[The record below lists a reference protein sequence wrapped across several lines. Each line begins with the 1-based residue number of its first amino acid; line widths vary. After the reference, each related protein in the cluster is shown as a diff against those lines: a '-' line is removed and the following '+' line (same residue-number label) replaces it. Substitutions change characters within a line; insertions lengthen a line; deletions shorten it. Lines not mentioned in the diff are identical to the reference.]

1 MNEVGRASK
10 QHGSPWPPPPGG
22 RRRGMV
28 RAVSLPLGFARL
40 TAIHAALPGWARRMP
55 RHSAKFMAAALF
67 VLSAFSASPVWAQ
80 ATLGNLAPGSFQSGV
95 GVISCWVCE
104 AERID
109 IVFNPGT
116 ATEETWRAGCR
127 TTRPDTA
134 FSASQTDGLCARIHK
149 ATFDEVFKCG
159 LRPPR
164 PPKRSLFCPVNR
176 RDL

>member
-1 MNEVGRASK
+1 MNEGGWASK

-67 VLSAFSASPVWAQ
+67 VLSAFSASPVWGQ

-95 GVISCWVCE
+95 GVISGWVCE

-109 IVFNPGT
+109 IVLSHDFLPFLIRTVSVSVCLLLGCEGQLVIFWRMVCT
-116 ATEETWRAGCR
+116 SSAETRRHAGR
-127 TTRPDTA
+127 RKVRPARWVNTTM
-134 FSASQTDGLCARIHK
+134 SHVSG
-149 ATFDEVFKCG
+149 
-159 LRPPR
+159 
-164 PPKRSLFCPVNR
+164 
-176 RDL
+176 